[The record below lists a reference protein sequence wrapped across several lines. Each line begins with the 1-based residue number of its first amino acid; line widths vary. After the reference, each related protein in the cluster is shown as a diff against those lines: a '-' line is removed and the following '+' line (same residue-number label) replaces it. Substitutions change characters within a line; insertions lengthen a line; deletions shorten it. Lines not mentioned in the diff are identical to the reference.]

1 MAPVSWI
8 LRAWL
13 ALVVGL
19 AAATSAFAQYGADR
33 GEYQIV
39 QARYGTDAHNVD
51 VTARLKELARQ
62 DRRLRITNSTFG
74 VDPDIGA
81 HKTLRIFARGPDG
94 VVRAFDTT
102 EGGTVDGAQ
111 FTSWSSGNWNAG
123 GYGGGNFGWQGPV
136 AGNGAADRGEYQILA
151 ARYGTEAHN
160 IDVTHRLRELAR
172 RDTAFRITNDTFGD
186 DPDVGAHKTLRIYA
200 RDASGAERMLEYSE
214 NGMVDGAVFTGW
226 GGGNWGHGS
235 GNGSWHGGG
244 YGYGG
249 GTAAAP
255 ADQGE
260 YQIVQARYGTAAY
273 NVDVT
278 QRLQDLARRDMRFRV
293 ENSVFGDDPDVGAHK
308 TLRIYARARDGSQ
321 RTFEYTEGGTVDGAQ
336 FTGWGSGNWDRERR
350 PLGWEGR
357 GVQR

>member
-1 MAPVSWI
+1 MARVSWI

-19 AAATSAFAQYGADR
+19 AAATSAFAQHGGDR
-33 GEYQIV
+33 GEYQFL

-62 DRRLRITNSTFG
+62 DSRLRITNSTFG

-81 HKTLRIFARGPDG
+81 HKSLRIFARGPDG
-94 VVRAFDTT
+94 VVRTFDTT

-111 FTSWSSGNWNAG
+111 FTSWSSGNWNGG
-123 GYGGGNFGWQGPV
+123 GYGGGNFDWQGRV
-136 AGNGAADRGEYQILA
+136 AGNGTGDRGEYQILA

-160 IDVTHRLRELAR
+160 IDVTQRLRELAR
-172 RDTAFRITNDTFGD
+172 RDATFRITNDTFGG
-186 DPDVGAHKTLRIYA
+186 DPEPYARKTLRIFA
-200 RDASGAERMLEYSE
+200 RDASGTTRTLEYPE
-214 NGMVDGAVFTGW
+214 DGMVDGAAFTGW
-226 GGGNWGHGS
+226 GGGNWGHGG
-235 GNGSWHGGG
+235 GNGNGNWQGGG
-244 YGYGG
+244 YGDG
-249 GTAAAP
+249 AAS

-260 YQIVQARYGTAAY
+260 YQIVQARYGTAAH

-278 QRLQDLARRDMRFRV
+278 QRLQELARRDTRFRV

-336 FTGWGSGNWDRERR
+336 FTGWGSGNWNHERR

-357 GVQR
+357 GIQR